1 VYLPNKNLNLKNQ
14 TIIKHRTTKM
24 KKLFKV
30 ALVAAGMLFAGNFA
44 QAQSKIGHI
53 NFSQLIDMMP
63 ETKTVKSQLEI
74 YQKQFIDQLTT
85 MNNEYQT
92 KGQAYQTKR
101 ATMTDATRS
110 ASETELQDIA
120 KRLQEYQ
127 TTSQQQVEA
136 KQRELGKPLIDKARA
151 AVGTVAKAKG
161 YNYVLDTTS
170 DYLVISPD
178 ADDLL
183 PAVKAQLGLK

>member
-1 VYLPNKNLNLKNQ
+1 
-14 TIIKHRTTKM
+14 M

-53 NFSQLIDMMP
+53 NFQQLIDFMP

-74 YQKQFIDQLTT
+74 YQKQFIDQLTA
-85 MNNEYQT
+85 MNNEYQS

-101 ATMTDATRS
+101 ATMTDAAKGAAES
-110 ASETELQDIA
+110 ELQDLG
-120 KRLQEYQ
+120 KRLQDTQ
-127 TTSQQQVEA
+127 TSSQQKVEE

-151 AVGTVAKAKG
+151 AVAAVAKEKG
-161 YNYVLDTTS
+161 YGYVLDTTS
-170 DYLVISPD
+170 EYLVVSPD
-178 ADDLL
+178 ADDLM
-183 PAVKAQLGLK
+183 PAVKLKLGLK

>member
-1 VYLPNKNLNLKNQ
+1 
-14 TIIKHRTTKM
+14 M

-53 NFSQLIDMMP
+53 NFQQLIDLMP

-101 ATMTDATRS
+101 ATMTDAARG
-110 ASETELQDIA
+110 AAETELQDIA

-127 TTSQQQVEA
+127 QSSQQQVEA
-136 KQRELGKPLIDKARA
+136 KQRELGKPLIDKARG
-151 AVGTVAKAKG
+151 AVETVAKEKG
-161 YNYVLDTTS
+161 YGYVLDTTS
-170 DYLVISPD
+170 EYLVVSPA
-178 ADDLL
+178 ADDLMA
-183 PAVKAQLGLK
+183 AVKLKLGLK

>member
-1 VYLPNKNLNLKNQ
+1 
-14 TIIKHRTTKM
+14 M

-74 YQKQFIDQLTT
+74 YQKQFIDQLTAINT
-85 MNNEYQT
+85 EYQT

-101 ATMTDATRS
+101 ATMTDAART
-110 ASETELQDIA
+110 AAENELQDIA
-120 KRLQEYQ
+120 KRLQDYQ
-127 TTSQQQVEA
+127 ASSQQQVEA
-136 KQRELGKPLIDKARA
+136 KQRELGKPLIDKARG
-151 AVGTVAKAKG
+151 AVQSVAKAKG
-161 YNYVLDTTS
+161 YTYVLDTTS
-170 DYLVISPD
+170 DYLVVAPE
-178 ADDLL
+178 ADDLM
-183 PAVKAQLGLK
+183 PAVKLQLGLK